1 MKCSSHFYGGVPPQ
15 VLVTNCTIAVVKMI
29 KPQNE
34 WVYFELILS
43 ETEESVSQESLRE
56 SSDPMSTSLTDK
68 LF

>member
-1 MKCSSHFYGGVPPQ
+1 M
-15 VLVTNCTIAVVKMI
+15 TNCTIAVVKMI